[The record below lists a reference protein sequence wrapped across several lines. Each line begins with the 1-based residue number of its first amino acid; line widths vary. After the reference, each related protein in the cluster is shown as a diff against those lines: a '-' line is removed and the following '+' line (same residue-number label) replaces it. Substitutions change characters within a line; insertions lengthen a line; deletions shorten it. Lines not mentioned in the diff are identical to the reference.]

1 MTSQISTLKSFQVN
15 RAFRFDWKSASEKP
29 CSKSRLGNQRH
40 SWAQFGTETQSFVNL
55 TPSYCPTSR
64 KENRETLWSTGPPD
78 WSANACGTVNF
89 GGSRWGATRA
99 TGGLC
104 GAWSL
109 GQNFSAF
116 AALGHSGSHA
126 KSCQNP
132 PSKSDHFGPQ
142 SSWSPMSHFPWW
154 DHLWLA
160 LTPTFTRWNDVER
173 FIASSP
179 ASGQILLKS
188 HRAHVYGVY
197 SACPALSLGSREQGE
212 HGDCS
217 ASPNP
222 VQPRKGV

>member
-40 SWAQFGTETQSFVNL
+40 SWAQFGTETRSFVNL
-55 TPSYCPTSR
+55 TQSYSYCPTSR
-64 KENRETLWSTGPPD
+64 KENRETLWNTGPPD

-104 GAWSL
+104 GTWSL

-132 PSKSDHFGPQ
+132 PSKSNHFGLDRLGAKVEGAQ
-142 SSWSPMSHFPWW
+142 SSWSPMSIHVPKMGPPLVGVDPDF
-154 DHLWLA
+154 HQ
-160 LTPTFTRWNDVER
+160 VER
-173 FIASSP
+173 RRALHRQQSCIRTNSS
-179 ASGQILLKS
+179 
-188 HRAHVYGVY
+188 
-197 SACPALSLGSREQGE
+197 
-212 HGDCS
+212 
-217 ASPNP
+217 
-222 VQPRKGV
+222 